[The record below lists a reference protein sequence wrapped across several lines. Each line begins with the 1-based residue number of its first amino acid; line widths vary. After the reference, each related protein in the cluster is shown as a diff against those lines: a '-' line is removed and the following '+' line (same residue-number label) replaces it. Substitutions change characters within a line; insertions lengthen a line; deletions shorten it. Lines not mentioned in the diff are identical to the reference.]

1 MNSRKNHLEKGQT
14 DIVISQC
21 SFAESK
27 DTLKKSMEQRFDPEY
42 FEKAKK
48 GAPIGTIKEFGKK
61 MQQ

>member
-1 MNSRKNHLEKGQT
+1 
-14 DIVISQC
+14 
-21 SFAESK
+21 
-27 DTLKKSMEQRFDPEY
+27 MEQQFGPEY